1 MDTKWHHLKLQKIV
15 VTMLLQIVFEEL
27 LKKGIFPEIWKKAK
41 VVPVHQKEEKTVI
54 KHYRPISLLLPV
66 YE

>member
-27 LKKGIFPEIWKKAK
+27 LKKGIFPEIWKKAE
-41 VVPVHQKEEKTVI
+41 VVPVHQKEDKTVI
-54 KHYRPISLLLPV
+54 KHYRPISLLLPI

>member
-15 VTMLLQIVFEEL
+15 VTMLLQIVFDEL

-41 VVPVHQKEEKTVI
+41 VVPVHQKTK
-54 KHYRPISLLLPV
+54 L
-66 YE
+66 

>member
-1 MDTKWHHLKLQKIV
+1 
-15 VTMLLQIVFEEL
+15 MLLQIVFEEL

-41 VVPVHQKEEKTVI
+41 VVPVHQKEDKTVI
-54 KHYRPISLLLPV
+54 KHYRPMSLLLPI

>member
-27 LKKGIFPEIWKKAK
+27 LKKGIFPEIWKKAD
-41 VVPVHQKEEKTVI
+41 VVPVHQKEDKTVI
-54 KHYRPISLLLPV
+54 KHYRPISLLLPI

>member
-27 LKKGIFPEIWKKAK
+27 LKKGIFPEIWKKAD
-41 VVPVHQKEEKTVI
+41 VVPVHQKEDKSVI
-54 KHYRPISLLLPV
+54 KHYRPISLLLPI

>member
-1 MDTKWHHLKLQKIV
+1 MDTKWHHLKLQKLV

-41 VVPVHQKEEKTVI
+41 VVPVRQKEDKTVI
-54 KHYRPISLLLPV
+54 KHYRPISLLLPI